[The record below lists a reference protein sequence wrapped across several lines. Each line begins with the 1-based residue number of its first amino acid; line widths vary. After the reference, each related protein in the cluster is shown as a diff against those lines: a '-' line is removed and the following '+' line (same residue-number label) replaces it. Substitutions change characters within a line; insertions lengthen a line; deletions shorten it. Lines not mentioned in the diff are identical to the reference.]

1 MSTQFI
7 TMDSAHYISFAVPE
21 AAGSTCGGVPPEKS
35 PLGDSDFFKG
45 KSISELAREQDV
57 GPVKDIRVFA
67 GVIPDDEDVDEM
79 LAQLDAMRGSASD
92 PDDAIRARLADVDRQ
107 EEKRRRLQAFLES
120 ETPEKPEGGGA
131 SLLACQH
138 RRAERGWRRLGLKRS
153 RAWHQVEQASRP
165 HPHRLGSHRQRRG
178 CP

>member
-92 PDDAIRARLADVDRQ
+92 PDNAIRARLADVDRQ

-120 ETPEKPEGGGA
+120 ETPAWNPEDHPEIDAAGGA
-131 SLLACQH
+131 AAWVRNLRSEAEEGF
-138 RRAERGWRRLGLKRS
+138 RRRTRE
-153 RAWHQVEQASRP
+153 
-165 HPHRLGSHRQRRG
+165 
-178 CP
+178 

>member
-21 AAGSTCGGVPPEKS
+21 AAGSTCGGAPPEKS

-45 KSISELAREQDV
+45 KSISELAREQGV

-92 PDDAIRARLADVDRQ
+92 PDDAILARLADVDRQ
-107 EEKRRRLQAFLES
+107 EEKRRRLQAFLER
-120 ETPEKPEGGGA
+120 ETPAWNPDDHPEIDAAGGA
-131 SLLACQH
+131 AAWVRKLRSEAEQGFK
-138 RRAERGWRRLGLKRS
+138 RRT
-153 RAWHQVEQASRP
+153 QEQEKE
-165 HPHRLGSHRQRRG
+165 
-178 CP
+178 